1 MTIKT
6 IRSNSKSPH
15 HHHHDPQMLGYGL
28 ENGFIVSSTHHKSHR
43 SNIIQKMI
51 AGAVTTL
58 AGITIVYLRKRKK
71 RRVFKIGEDVVSKL
85 GRDKFLGG
93 EVGNTNVYCVPGTAK
108 YVLRIDTDTFQ
119 CETVGPFL
127 SDVVTSSLK
136 RNEFKWLRAIRDRNG
151 ILWGLPSN
159 ANRVI
164 KITPPR
170 GTEAEK
176 IEFVGPELYPGTI
189 WKWHGAQLAS
199 NGKIY
204 AIPCNA
210 LRVLCVNTETGEV
223 KMIGDE
229 DLTGRQKWYV

>member
-1 MTIKT
+1 
-6 IRSNSKSPH
+6 
-15 HHHHDPQMLGYGL
+15 
-28 ENGFIVSSTHHKSHR
+28 
-43 SNIIQKMI
+43 MI

-58 AGITIVYLRKRKK
+58 AGIAIVYLRKRQK

-93 EVGNTNVYCVPGTAK
+93 EVGNGNVYCVPGTAR
-108 YVLRIDTDTFQ
+108 YCLRINTETLQ

-127 SDVVTSSLK
+127 SDVVKSSLK

-176 IEFVGPELYPGTI
+176 FEFVGPELCPGTI